1 MKIKLGSS
9 LRFLAIVLALFTLAS
24 CQKHKKEIERLNSSK
39 DSILQVVS
47 EREQTIIDYI
57 GSFNEVQDKLDSIK
71 VAQKLLKVELS
82 GNGIEMQQ
90 TNKDKIINDIML
102 INNLIEDNKKTIAA
116 LQNKLKNSN
125 MKSAELQKMIDNL
138 ARQIEEKDLEI
149 IALNTQIE
157 QMKIDI
163 SNLGIQVTT
172 LNEESKQKTETI
184 EKQKDVMNTAYYCFG
199 TRDELVKNN
208 VIEKTGGVLGMGK
221 TYKMK
226 EDFNHEY
233 FMKVDT
239 REFKE
244 VMLMV
249 KKAQLVT
256 THPDSTYRFSTS
268 EKTIEYFYIE
278 EPDQFW
284 KVSKYLVIMVEPK

>member
-1 MKIKLGSS
+1 MKINFGASY
-9 LRFLAIVLALFTLAS
+9 RFLVIVFALATLAS

-47 EREQTIIDYI
+47 EREQSIIGYI
-57 GSFNEVQDKLDSIK
+57 DSFNEVQDKLDSIK

-82 GNGIEMQQ
+82 GNGIELQQ
-90 TNKDKIINDIML
+90 TNKEKIINDILL
-102 INNLIEDNKKTIAA
+102 INNLIEENKKTIAA
-116 LQNKLKNSN
+116 LQKKLRNSDL
-125 MKSAELQKMIDNL
+125 KSAELQKMIDNL

-163 SNLGIQVTT
+163 SNLGLQVNT
-172 LNEESKQKTETI
+172 LTEESKQKTQTI
-184 EKQKDVMNTAYYCFG
+184 EKQKEVMNTAYYCFG
-199 TRDELVKNN
+199 TREELLKNN
-208 VIEKTGGVLGMGK
+208 VIVKAGGVLGMGK

-226 EDFNHEY
+226 EDFNHDY

-239 REFKE
+239 RDFKE

-249 KKAQLVT
+249 KKAQLIT

-278 EPDQFW
+278 QPDQFW